1 MNKSPRAALVEST
14 PLSPLQITVPGDD
27 TTPAGSR
34 YAATY
39 GNDFRQ
45 ECDWS
50 NKHELQL
57 LHLMATAKPLKERV
71 QQGTKLSYVTVAMVP
86 AETVAVFLQSVPKAE
101 VDASE
106 DVSIYFSDEDGY
118 FNVVTDD
125 GRQRRLDAKVGNER
139 LRWIAQQFVAPL
151 WTEAKDAVE
160 RSQKLRERLYAYAGI
175 GDEAKPSLYSD
186 VLDAATLPPRALPGD
201 YADGEILTPWLT
213 QSFVDVLLK
222 QPWFDEDGDAI
233 LIALRPDVRG
243 EDVDLGDV
251 QVLINNIRGKEASV
265 PTPLA
270 VRAKQYQ
277 AALSAVDEKTG
288 KFKYTAYTLAQ
299 ELGYSPDHVRN
310 VVFYCEILDEVRAAI
325 DAGQVALKLAVTG
338 RECICYGF
346 DEAGERQLLTR
357 DQQKAIWTK
366 LLAAFAVEAGSES
379 GIADNATTR
388 AILRKLKAEV
398 LEGTGLEGGGKSRRD
413 ARGTLAASKA
423 AAERAGVDVDT
434 SALDDMSKPLSRVAG
449 GDSDSDKD
457 GDSDGDDAKSPKSKK
472 KDKDNAYSTKP
483 PTKKQKQTQSIRA
496 ALAVKA
502 KQMKA
507 QLEEFNSEQRDADED
522 GLVLAVADAVVAV
535 NEGAD
540 PATAFK
546 RFPVLLEALG
556 LAKRSRG
563 GAATTAAATK
573 MSPFAREA
581 RLKDIVALAIEAA
594 ERGGS
599 ADDITKSDIAK
610 HINDVGANDDA
621 EMLVD
626 AVKLL
631 DTACAAASLSPVL
644 VNHIR
649 EYLYPAM

>member
-50 NKHELQL
+50 DKHELQL

-106 DVSIYFSDEDGY
+106 DASAYFSDEDGY

-125 GRQRRLDAKVGNER
+125 GRQRRLDAKIGNER

-151 WTEAKDAVE
+151 WTETKDAAE
-160 RSQKLRERLYAYAGI
+160 RAQKLQERLYAYAGI
-175 GDEAKPSLYSD
+175 GDEAKPLLYSD
-186 VLDAATLPPRALPGD
+186 VFDAATLPPRALPGD
-201 YADGEILTPWLT
+201 YADGEVLTPWLT

-243 EDVDLGDV
+243 ENVDLGDV

-325 DAGQVALKLAVTG
+325 DASQVALKLAVTG

-357 DQQKAIWTK
+357 DQQKAIWSK
-366 LLAAFAVEAGSES
+366 LLTAFAVEAGSES

-449 GDSDSDKD
+449 GDNDDKD
-457 GDSDGDDAKSPKSKK
+457 NDNDDDSSKSSKSKK
-472 KDKDNAYSTKP
+472 KDKVDAYSTKP
-483 PTKKQKQTQSIRA
+483 PTKKPAQSIRA

-563 GAATTAAATK
+563 VAAAATK

-594 ERGGS
+594 ERSGS

-626 AVKLL
+626 AAKLL
-631 DTACAAASLSPVL
+631 DTACAAALLSPVL

-649 EYLYPAM
+649 EYLYPAE

>member
-1 MNKSPRAALVEST
+1 MNKSPRAVLVEST
-14 PLSPLQITVPGDD
+14 PLSPLQITVPGDA

-34 YAATY
+34 YASTY
-39 GNDFRQ
+39 GNDYRQ
-45 ECDWS
+45 ECAWS
-50 NKHELQL
+50 EKHELQL
-57 LHLMATAKPLKERV
+57 LHLMATAKPLREATKT
-71 QQGTKLSYVTVAMVP
+71 GNKLSYRTVAMVP
-86 AETVAVFLQSVPKAE
+86 SETLAVFVQSVPKAE
-101 VDASE
+101 VDAS
-106 DVSIYFSDEDGY
+106 DDASSYFSDDDGY

-125 GRQRRLDAKVGNER
+125 GRQRRLDARVGNER
-139 LRWIAQQFVAPL
+139 LRWIAQQFVTPL
-151 WTEAKDAVE
+151 WSETPDVAIRGEL
-160 RSQKLRERLYAYAGI
+160 LRERLYIYGGI
-175 GDEAKPSLYSD
+175 EDEKLAARYVD
-186 VLDAATLPPRALPGD
+186 GADATTLPPRANGGT
-201 YADGEILTPWLT
+201 YSDGEILAPWLT
-213 QSFVDVLLK
+213 RSYVDTLMK

-233 LIALRPDVRG
+233 LLALRLDVRG
-243 EDVDLGDV
+243 EDVNLNDAS
-251 QVLINNIRGKEASV
+251 VLLNNIRGKEASV

-270 VRAKQYQ
+270 VKAKQYQ
-277 AALSAVDEKTG
+277 ALLSAVEDDG
-288 KFKYTAYTLAQ
+288 KGGTRFKYTVYTLAQ
-299 ELGYSPDHVRN
+299 ELKCSPDSVRN
-310 VVFYCEILDEVRAAI
+310 VVFYCELLGEIRAAI
-325 DAGQVALKLAVTG
+325 DAGQVALKLCVTG

-357 DQQKAIWTK
+357 DQQKAIWSK
-366 LLAAFAVEAGSES
+366 LLGLFAIDINSDA

-423 AAERAGVDVDT
+423 AAERAGVEVDT

-449 GDSDSDKD
+449 GDSDVKD
-457 GDSDGDDAKSPKSKK
+457 DDNDDAKSSKSKK

-483 PTKKQKQTQSIRA
+483 STKKQAQSIRA

-563 GAATTAAATK
+563 VAAAATK

-594 ERGGS
+594 EREKS
-599 ADDITKSDIAK
+599 AEEITKVADIAK

-626 AVKLL
+626 ATKLL
-631 DTACAAASLSPVL
+631 YTAGAAEALAPVL

-649 EYLYPAM
+649 EYLYPAE